1 MAKEN
6 DIEKNSGY
14 SSGNAEKEVLNFWEN
29 AKIFGKSLA
38 KNSPQGEYVFYDG
51 PPFATGTPHYGH
63 IVASTI
69 KDVIPRYKTMK
80 GYAVERKWGWDC
92 HGLPIENIAEK
103 ELGIKKKKDIEEMGV
118 AKFNE
123 FCRSK
128 VLSYAESWKFII
140 KRIGRWVDMKN
151 SYSTMDLK
159 FMESVWWV
167 FKNLWDKGLIYE
179 GYRSMHICPRCETT
193 LSQTE
198 VSEGYKMVKD
208 LSVIVKFKLRPDQ
221 KIGSLTIDD
230 NTYVLAWTTTP
241 WTLIGNVALAVNKDI
256 KYAIVDLSDQSEP
269 FNGKFI
275 VALDK
280 MQTVFEGA
288 GKKINVSS
296 KNYVTLEGR
305 NLIGTKYEPI
315 FNYYDNSELKN
326 RENAWTIYNG
336 DFVTIESG
344 TGVVHVAP
352 AFGEDDMNLGK
363 ENGLPFIQHV
373 NMDGTIKDEAKD
385 FAGMN
390 VKPIDDNQK
399 TDVEIIKY
407 LSRHNFLFKK
417 EKFEHSYPHCW
428 RCETPLIN
436 YATSSWFVNIRK
448 IKPEALLLAKNIN
461 WFPPYIKEGR
471 FGNWLADAHD
481 WSISRQRF
489 WASVIPIWK
498 CVCGEIKVFGSISE
512 LENISGQKIS
522 DIHKHNVDKIKF
534 PCNKCGSE
542 MSRIP
547 DVLDTWFDSAS
558 MPYAQIHYPFEN
570 RAKFESS
577 FPAEFIGE
585 GLDQTRCWFYYLH
598 IIGTAISNS
607 NSFKN
612 VLVNGIV
619 LAEDGKKMSKKL
631 KNYPDPSLII
641 DRYGADA
648 LRFYLI
654 SSPVV
659 SAENLNFS
667 EEGLKIVSRK
677 NILILWNVFKFYEM
691 FKEDNSAVL
700 QSLNFLDVFEKSNN
714 ILDKWIMIRLN
725 QLISSVDKDMDDYNL
740 QSATRPITDFINDLS
755 TWYIRRSRDR
765 FKSENKT
772 DRESVLATTFFILN
786 QVSKI
791 IAPFMPFIS
800 EQIWQG
806 INNFEFKSYD
816 RSVHLESWPQFVV
829 LSKDKIDIL
838 ERMELSK
845 EIVEI
850 GLSLRS
856 NHGIKVRQVLKKIKI
871 KLPENLLK
879 KFTVEYAE
887 LIKDEVNVKEVE
899 LIEHAGAIDVELDI
913 NITHDLEA
921 EGLARELIRAV
932 NSLRK
937 KAGLTIKDCAKIYY
951 SENIDLNNIFNQ
963 FGEDILKKTLCS
975 GYEIGK
981 LKKSDFEKE
990 LAVYGEKAIIGI
1002 EID

>member
-1 MAKEN
+1 MEKEN

-14 SSGNAEKEVLNFWEN
+14 SSVDSEKEVLNFWES
-29 AKIFGKSLA
+29 AKIFEKSLA
-38 KNSPQGEYVFYDG
+38 KNSPKGRYIFYDG

-63 IVASTI
+63 ILASTI

-80 GYAVERKWGWDC
+80 GYIVERKWGWDC

-103 ELGIKKKKDIEEMGV
+103 ELGIRKKKDIEEMGV

-140 KRIGRWVDMKN
+140 KRIGRWVDMEN

-167 FKNLWDKGLIYE
+167 FKNLWDKDLIYE
-179 GYRSMHICPRCETT
+179 GYRSMYICPRCETT

-208 LSVIVKFKLRPDQ
+208 LSVIVRFKLRPDQ
-221 KIGSLTIDD
+221 KIGSFKIDN

-256 KYAIVDLSDQSEP
+256 KYAIVDLSDQPEP
-269 FNGKFI
+269 FNGRFI

-280 MQTVFEGA
+280 VQTVLEGV
-288 GKKINVSS
+288 GKKSDVSY
-296 KNYVTLEGR
+296 KNYVILEGVD
-305 NLIGTKYEPI
+305 LIGTKYEPI

-326 RENAWTIYNG
+326 RENAWAIYNG
-336 DFVTIESG
+336 DFVTTESG

-363 ENGLPFIQHV
+363 ENDLPFIQHV
-373 NMDGTIKDEAKD
+373 NIDGTIKDEVKD

-461 WFPPYIKEGR
+461 WFPSYIKEGR

-498 CVCGEIKVFGSISE
+498 CACGEIKVFGSISE
-512 LENISGQKIS
+512 LENISGQRIS

-534 PCNKCGSE
+534 PCDKCGGE

-570 RAKFESS
+570 KAKFESS

-598 IIGTAISNS
+598 IIGTAISSS

-612 VLVNGIV
+612 VIVNGIV

-691 FKEDNSAVL
+691 FKEDDSATL
-700 QSLNFLDVFEKSNN
+700 QSPSFLDVFNKSNN

-772 DRESVLATTFFILN
+772 DRECVIATTFFILN
-786 QVSKI
+786 QISKV

-800 EQIWQG
+800 EQIWQE
-806 INNFEFKSYD
+806 INDLEFKSYD
-816 RSVHLESWPQFVV
+816 RSVHLEDWPKFVV
-829 LSKDKIDIL
+829 LDQDKMDIL

-871 KLPENLLK
+871 KLPESLLK
-879 KFTVEYAE
+879 KVTGEYSD

-899 LIEHAGAIDVELDI
+899 LIECAGAIDVELDI
-913 NITHDLEA
+913 NITHDLEV
-921 EGLARELIRAV
+921 EGLVRELIRTV

-937 KAGLTIKDCAKIYY
+937 KAGLTIKDRAKIYY
-951 SENIDLNNIFNQ
+951 SDNLELNDIFNQ
-963 FGEDILKKTLCS
+963 FGEDILRKTLCS
-975 GYEIGK
+975 GYEISK
-981 LKKSDFEKE
+981 VIKADFGKE
-990 LAVYGEKAIIGI
+990 LMVYDKKTMIGI